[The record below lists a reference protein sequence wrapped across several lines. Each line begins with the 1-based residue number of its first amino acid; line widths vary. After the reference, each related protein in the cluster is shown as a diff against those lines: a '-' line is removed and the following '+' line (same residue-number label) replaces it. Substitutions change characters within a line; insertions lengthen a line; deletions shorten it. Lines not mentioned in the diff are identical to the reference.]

1 MAKFVGYKR
10 PKNTKK
16 TLLNLFHYLGMHKW
30 LFVLVA
36 LLVLISTG
44 ANIMGTYLL
53 KPVINQ
59 FILPG
64 NTPGLLKA
72 VAAMGAM

>member
-10 PKNTKK
+10 PKNTRK

-36 LLVLISTG
+36 LLVLISTCYIRIWPG
-44 ANIMGTYLL
+44 KNNFKQYLPVRKTGTENCLC
-53 KPVINQ
+53 
-59 FILPG
+59 
-64 NTPGLLKA
+64 GLHRRR
-72 VAAMGAM
+72 